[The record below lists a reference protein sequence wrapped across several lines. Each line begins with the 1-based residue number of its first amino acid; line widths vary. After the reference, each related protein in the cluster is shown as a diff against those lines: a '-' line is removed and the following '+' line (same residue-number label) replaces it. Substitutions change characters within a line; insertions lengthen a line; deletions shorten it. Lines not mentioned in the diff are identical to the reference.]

1 MKLNFTERE
10 EKRKAAEI
18 RLLENL
24 RAEKQSLE
32 KLYVSCNDHWGFE
45 DPIYR
50 FYHQSFKVFLL
61 QESTKR
67 IVSALRSLLP
77 EQPINEWFEK
87 IVNDGLGRTFT
98 DQTNENWLAE
108 VRPVD
113 EFERQKRHAV
123 GFARMECPHDVRVIE
138 PPDRFP
144 LATKPCTQVR
154 FRDHRTRQHFQRD
167 AILQLLVFG
176 FVNDAHAALAD
187 HANDLVRSD
196 RRQQCIV
203 ERRFLAEFFHDRLR
217 GRSGHVGGHVRQNRR
232 NAIPTFRA
240 NLEMSRHRQVVFEDE
255 HPTTECN

>member
-108 VRPVD
+108 VRPVLEAFFHAKYFLEMAVRYAG
-113 EFERQKRHAV
+113 EFE
-123 GFARMECPHDVRVIE
+123 E
-138 PPDRFP
+138 PPTTLP
-144 LATKPCTQVR
+144 SGWA
-154 FRDHRTRQHFQRD
+154 
-167 AILQLLVFG
+167 
-176 FVNDAHAALAD
+176 
-187 HANDLVRSD
+187 S
-196 RRQQCIV
+196 
-203 ERRFLAEFFHDRLR
+203 FLYLYGLR
-217 GRSGHVGGHVRQNRR
+217 
-232 NAIPTFRA
+232 
-240 NLEMSRHRQVVFEDE
+240 
-255 HPTTECN
+255 